1 MILKYYNSKN
11 KHFFDSCKLPALK
24 EITFLG
30 VTQPKQHMFT
40 FKGAKRDVD
49 RQNDLCEF

>member
-1 MILKYYNSKN
+1 
-11 KHFFDSCKLPALK
+11 LPALK

-49 RQNDLCEF
+49 R